1 MINKKIFFKG
11 YKSILA
17 HDSPAI
23 ALGCCFIA
31 IGALLKNLGFNI
43 QESIFSTM
51 LTYALPGSLVMA
63 ESLLV
68 GASLLNIFLAV
79 WFVNARLYP
88 MAVSLFPLMMHKNQ
102 PKWKYYFSCHFI
114 AVSAWLIM
122 KNNYKSIPKEQRID
136 YWIGIGSAT
145 WSVAVLG
152 TFIGFHFSDL
162 GNVFSQ
168 IINGAFNSSALFGGF
183 IGVLIV
189 GFTRAAFSN
198 EAGVGSAS
206 IAHSAAKTKEPVSEG
221 MVALLEPFIDTV
233 VICTMTAIVIIITG
247 NHTVGGLSGSE
258 LTTQAF
264 GSIYKGFEYILAIA
278 ILLFA
283 FSTMISWSYYG
294 LKSWTFLFGKSKFSD
309 ISYKSIFL

>member
-88 MAVSLFPLMMHKNQ
+88 MAVSLFPLMMHKSQ

-122 KNNYKSIPKEQRID
+122 KGNYKKIPKKYRID

-145 WSVAVLG
+145 VSVSVIGTFLGFSLSEYLNKDMMMGLAILNPVYFLCMMVGASKTIPVTLSVLLG
-152 TFIGFHFSDL
+152 TILGPIIYLFSPEWSIL
-162 GNVFSQ
+162 
-168 IINGAFNSSALFGGF
+168 L
-183 IGVLIV
+183 
-189 GFTRAAFSN
+189 
-198 EAGVGSAS
+198 AGVIGGT
-206 IAHSAAKTKEPVSEG
+206 IAYLAGEHSVS
-221 MVALLEPFIDTV
+221 
-233 VICTMTAIVIIITG
+233 
-247 NHTVGGLSGSE
+247 
-258 LTTQAF
+258 
-264 GSIYKGFEYILAIA
+264 
-278 ILLFA
+278 
-283 FSTMISWSYYG
+283 
-294 LKSWTFLFGKSKFSD
+294 
-309 ISYKSIFL
+309 

>member
-1 MINKKIFFKG
+1 MIDKKYFFKG
-11 YKSILA
+11 FRSILS

-88 MAVSLFPLMMHKNQ
+88 MTVSLFPLMIHKDQ
-102 PKWKYYFSCHFI
+102 PKWKYYLSCHFI

-122 KNNYKSIPKEQRID
+122 KSNYKKIPKNFRID

-152 TFIGFHFSDL
+152 TFIGFYISEYLNKDML
-162 GNVFSQ
+162 
-168 IINGAFNSSALFGGF
+168 
-183 IGVLIV
+183 IGLAILNPIYFLCMMV
-189 GFTRAAFSN
+189 G
-198 EAGVGSAS
+198 
-206 IAHSAAKTKEPVSEG
+206 AAKTIQITLSVLLGIILGPVFYYFSPEW
-221 MVALLEPFIDTV
+221 
-233 VICTMTAIVIIITG
+233 
-247 NHTVGGLSGSE
+247 S
-258 LTTQAF
+258 
-264 GSIYKGFEYILAIA
+264 
-278 ILLFA
+278 ILLGGVSGGTIA
-283 FSTMISWSYYG
+283 YLVGELYVS
-294 LKSWTFLFGKSKFSD
+294 
-309 ISYKSIFL
+309 